1 MEEMPITIDADDP
14 DCNSNVEKETLPPP
28 EKKVRVAS
36 AAGHKEFIQG
46 VDSKGKD
53 QSKCQH
59 CKTVYSHK
67 NITELVKH
75 LSKNHPDIHQKCV
88 AEDNEQ
94 RNKKI
99 IEKAKMKS
107 QLEVEAGLSSKGHTS
122 ASETLLSECWV
133 QWISL

>member
-59 CKTVYSHK
+59 CKIVYSHK
-67 NITELVKH
+67 NITEWMKH
-75 LSKNHPDIHQKCV
+75 YLRIILIFIKSVLPRTMNR
-88 AEDNEQ
+88 ET
-94 RNKKI
+94 RRLLKKL
-99 IEKAKMKS
+99 K
-107 QLEVEAGLSSKGHTS
+107 
-122 ASETLLSECWV
+122 
-133 QWISL
+133 